1 MKLSWDIPFPEGIA
15 KRWLRRKNN
24 APDDVYFPRSPVQYC
39 EPNDSIKLPAFGD
52 ASNHGV
58 CAVVY
63 PVVAEVPGVTQGLN
77 AAKYCLIW
85 KSLTISCWELVL
97 GPIAVNLS
105 TNVRAALEGF
115 NMTEDI
121 Q

>member
-15 KRWLRRKNN
+15 KRWLRRD
-24 APDDVYFPRSPVQYC
+24 APDDEYFPRSPVQYY

-63 PVVAEVPGVTQGLN
+63 PVVAQVPGVTQGLI
-77 AAKYCLIW
+77 AAKSRLTR
-85 KSLTISCWELVL
+85 KSLTISRWELVL